1 VGRPATSDT
10 VRSVNVSTGDHN
22 GAYLGID
29 PGALHLVENL
39 SNLFQVGD
47 VSTVRIE
54 GTIPRRTLRE
64 GVDEEFM
71 NATGVDL
78 EVEFVR
84 DGVEPA
90 LKTEAADQRYVSG
103 WYIGVSTSDL
113 PRDMY

>member
-1 VGRPATSDT
+1 M
-10 VRSVNVSTGDHN
+10 NVSAGDRN

-39 SNLFQVGD
+39 SNLSQVGD
-47 VSTVRIE
+47 VSTVWVE

-64 GVDEEFM
+64 GIDEEFM

-84 DGVEPA
+84 DGVKPA
-90 LKTEAADQRYVSG
+90 LKTEGADQGRMSG
-103 WYIGVSTSDL
+103 LYIGVSISDL
-113 PRDMY
+113 PRDTY